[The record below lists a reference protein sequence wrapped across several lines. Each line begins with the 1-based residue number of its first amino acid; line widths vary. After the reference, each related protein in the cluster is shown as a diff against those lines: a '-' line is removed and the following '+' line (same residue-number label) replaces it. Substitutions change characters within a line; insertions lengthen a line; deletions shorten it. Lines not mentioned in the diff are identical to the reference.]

1 MLLCNGNGNGNG
13 KANANALAN
22 LPDAPVW
29 TLFGML
35 VPVTVLPEW
44 PRPVSGDR

>member
-1 MLLCNGNGNGNG
+1 MLLCNGNGN
-13 KANANALAN
+13 ANALAN
-22 LPDAPVW
+22 PLDAPVW